1 MELQWI
7 FFSPIPQWVKFGN
20 GIRFLTNEFK
30 STAYL
35 ARLSCRANVLQIR
48 IENWGIL
55 TRRFQLLTLQAA
67 YAAYR
72 ASPVAGVPAR
82 PVKPV
87 KLPCYTKKP
96 LAFGF

>member
-1 MELQWI
+1 
-7 FFSPIPQWVKFGN
+7 
-20 GIRFLTNEFK
+20 
-30 STAYL
+30 
-35 ARLSCRANVLQIR
+35 LSCRANVLQIR

-82 PVKPV
+82 PVNPV
-87 KLPCYTKKP
+87 KL
-96 LAFGF
+96 A